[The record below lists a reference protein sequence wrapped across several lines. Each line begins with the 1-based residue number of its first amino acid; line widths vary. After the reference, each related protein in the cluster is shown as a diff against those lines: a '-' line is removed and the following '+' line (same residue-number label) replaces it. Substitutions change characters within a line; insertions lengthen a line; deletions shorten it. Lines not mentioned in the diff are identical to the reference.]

1 MGFVWRSIFTQTT
14 ATERDKE
21 SKCFIHFSAIS
32 KDDEILITATGT
44 LCKIVECRSRWIVL
58 DGEAREVSERSFQY
72 MNENEGKQLICDEA
86 DIRSD
91 LFYHHKCYQKLT
103 NKRVIEMAEKR
114 VGSKEKTLEKTN
126 EPQRK
131 SRQSIASS
139 STPSIAKV
147 KTKNTGI
154 LPRICIICKKKELY
168 YNNKVSYHVQKIF
181 LRL

>member
-1 MGFVWRSIFTQTT
+1 M

-32 KDDEILITATGT
+32 KDDEVLITATGT
-44 LCKIVECRSRWIVL
+44 SLCKIVECRSRWIVL

-86 DIRSD
+86 AVRSD
-91 LFYHHKCYQKLT
+91 LFYHRKCYQKLT

-114 VGSKEKTLEKTN
+114 VGSKEKTSEKTN

-131 SRQSIASS
+131 SRRSIASS
-139 STPSIAKV
+139 STSSIAKV
-147 KTKNTGI
+147 KTKSTGI

-168 YNNKVSYHVQKIF
+168 YNNKVSYHVRSYI